1 MATTKK
7 STNRTK
13 KSLQSSLN
21 KTEVAPLVLRQLTD
35 RYLPMYELDGG
46 PLTEDQ
52 IAAIRTSSLAT
63 AFPEERVTRKLN

>member
-35 RYLPMYELDGG
+35 RYLPMYEL
-46 PLTEDQ
+46 
-52 IAAIRTSSLAT
+52 
-63 AFPEERVTRKLN
+63 EEAL